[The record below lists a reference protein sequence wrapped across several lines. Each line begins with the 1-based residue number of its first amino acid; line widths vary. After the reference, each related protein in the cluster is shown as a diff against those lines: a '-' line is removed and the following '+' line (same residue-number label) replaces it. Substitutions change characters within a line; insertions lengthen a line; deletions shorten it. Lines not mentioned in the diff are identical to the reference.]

1 MLVDIYLV
9 LYKLKIV
16 YNYRR
21 RKNSLIPDNLLRH
34 FIEFIP
40 LFSPNAMSWSL
51 SLVTILQLVGYILS
65 NLSTLTTSFSQEQ
78 ELYPLGELIVV
89 AYKII
94 SVMTHRIRKIMLI
107 LNNDPVF
114 HQHLTPDSQYS
125 DSSGE

>member
-16 YNYRR
+16 YNYR
-21 RKNSLIPDNLLRH
+21 KKKISLIPDNLLRH
-34 FIEFIP
+34 FTEFLP
-40 LFSPNAMSWSL
+40 LLSPNAMSWSL
-51 SLVTILQLVGYILS
+51 TLVTILKLVGYILS

-125 DSSGE
+125 DSNGE